1 MHKCIIC
8 GDDTGNEATFG
19 DTVIHVCRKRACRG
33 IFAFKVLG
41 SFPIVWLCPEDV
53 FEDEHISWEMCKY
66 YDNNPDKFVGIANYN
81 GDEMWN
87 NGFGDMFRDT
97 TESTAKHMEEDY
109 VQYIPFKQLPLIINQ
124 LKTERAKELYKERFE
139 KGE

>member
-19 DTVIHVCRKRACRG
+19 DTVIHVCRKRTCRG

-53 FEDEHISWEMCKY
+53 FEDDHISREVSEY
-66 YDNNPDKFVGIANYN
+66 YEEHPDKFVGIAHYN
-81 GDEMWN
+81 GDEMWD
-87 NGFGDMFRDT
+87 NGFGDMFREVT
-97 TESTAKHMEEDY
+97 KNTAEHMQEDY
-109 VQYIPFKQLPLIINQ
+109 VRNTPFKQLPLIINQ
-124 LKTERAKELYKERFE
+124 LTSDHAKELYRKRFE